1 MQYKSRILSMK
12 YWNRKIQKV
21 VFPLLRKTFLMEY
34 ILETLQI
41 ANSDVTTNKKYVK
54 KQTLIYREKGCQL
67 D

>member
-41 ANSDVTTNKKYVK
+41 ANSDVTTNKKNKK